1 MVHKKTLNR
10 YQLSETYCRTW
21 DGKFH
26 NQKVLDAGAGE
37 RRAKAFFKNNSYT
50 SQDFGQY
57 TGQGWDAI
65 SNDIV
70 SDICNIPVEGET
82 YDLIICFEVLEHL
95 PDPKKAIKELTRLLK
110 PGGTLLLTIPNL
122 CSAHQEPYFFYSG
135 FSEQFFNDSII
146 SYENNLR
153 LEDLY
158 IENDFT
164 TAHINELKALIPSQ
178 NKFYIKILLFLLIN
192 IFRESLKLVKQLPNF
207 SQPKSCSGF
216 FVVYRKN

>member
-1 MVHKKTLNR
+1 MDYKKTLNR
-10 YQLSETYCRTW
+10 YQLSEIYCKKW

-37 RRAKAFFKNNSYT
+37 RRASAFFKNNSYT

-57 TGQGWDAI
+57 TDESWDAI
-65 SNDIV
+65 SNDII
-70 SDICNIPVEGET
+70 SDICCIPVENDT

-95 PDPKKAIKELTRLLK
+95 PDPKKAIKELTRILK
-110 PGGTLLLTIPNL
+110 PGGALLLTVPNL
-122 CSAHQEPYFFYSG
+122 CSAHQEPYFFHSG
-135 FSEQFFNDSII
+135 FSEQFFSDAII
-146 SYENNLR
+146 TCENNLS

-164 TAHINELKALIPSQ
+164 AAHTNELKTLISSQ
-178 NKFYIKILLFLLIN
+178 NKFYLKILLYLLIN
-192 IFRESLKLVKQLPNF
+192 IFRESLKLLKQLPHF
-207 SQPKSCSGF
+207 RQPKSCSGF